1 MRALAAAVVAIMV
14 LTACS
19 SDESAPTT
27 TTATT
32 LSTGTTTSTTLGDG
46 TGPVTLTTTDG
57 LLLEGTVA
65 GEGDEW
71 VVLAHMRPAD
81 MTSWEPFARELADAG
96 FRSLAFNFR
105 GYENSEGSGFAVDID
120 TVAAVEFALASGAE
134 AVWIIGASMGG
145 TGALA
150 AAAEVP
156 GIKGVVTLSAPLVFE
171 GVDGLAVARAAGVPV
186 LPIAAAG
193 DDPYAAY

>member
-19 SDESAPTT
+19 SDESAPST

-32 LSTGTTTSTTLGDG
+32 LSTGTTTSTTLGDD

-81 MTSWEPFARELADAG
+81 MTSWEPFAR
-96 FRSLAFNFR
+96 
-105 GYENSEGSGFAVDID
+105 
-120 TVAAVEFALASGAE
+120 
-134 AVWIIGASMGG
+134 
-145 TGALA
+145 
-150 AAAEVP
+150 
-156 GIKGVVTLSAPLVFE
+156 
-171 GVDGLAVARAAGVPV
+171 
-186 LPIAAAG
+186 
-193 DDPYAAY
+193 